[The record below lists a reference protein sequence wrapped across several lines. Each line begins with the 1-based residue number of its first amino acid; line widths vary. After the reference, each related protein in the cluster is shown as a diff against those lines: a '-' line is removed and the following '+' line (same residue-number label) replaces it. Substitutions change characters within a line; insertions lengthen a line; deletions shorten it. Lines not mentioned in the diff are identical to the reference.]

1 MRLYTD
7 KHNTFYREITFIY
20 MNSQSA
26 KNISLLIEKLTLEES
41 EAALRSLYELY
52 FDKLVRFTYLYVQS
66 HSSVEE
72 IISDVFLSIWINRKE
87 LSKIQNFNAYILTIT
102 RNKAISHF
110 RKEEKY
116 YLVSEEYPTDLYLN
130 TETTPEDDY
139 ISQEL
144 IQKFNKAIN
153 TLPPQCKT
161 AFKLIRED
169 KMKYK
174 DAALV
179 LNISIKTLEAH
190 ITKATKVLRKVL
202 DDNI

>member
-1 MRLYTD
+1 MDNLSINN
-7 KHNTFYREITFIY
+7 NT
-20 MNSQSA
+20 
-26 KNISLLIEKLTLEES
+26 SLLINKLALDDSEE
-41 EAALRSLYELY
+41 ALRGLYNLY
-52 FDKLVRFTYLYVQS
+52 FDKLVRFVYLYIQS
-66 HSSVEE
+66 QNSVEE
-72 IISDVFLSIWINRKE
+72 IVSDVFLSIWMNRKE
-87 LSKIQNFNAYILTIT
+87 LTNIQNFNAYILTIA

-110 RKEEKY
+110 RREEKY
-116 YLVSEEYPTDLYLN
+116 YSISNEYPTDLYFN

-144 IQKFNKAIN
+144 IRKFNKAIN
-153 TLPPQCKT
+153 TLPPQCKM

-190 ITKATKVLRKVL
+190 ITKATKILRKL
-202 DDNI
+202 LEDNI

>member
-1 MRLYTD
+1 MDNLT
-7 KHNTFYREITFIY
+7 TTI
-20 MNSQSA
+20 NS
-26 KNISLLIEKLTLEES
+26 SLLINRLALEDS
-41 EAALRSLYELY
+41 EDALKDLYQLY
-52 FDKLVRFTYLYVQS
+52 FDKLVRFVYLYVQS
-66 HSSVEE
+66 HRSVEE
-72 IISDVFLSIWINRKE
+72 IVSDVFLSIWINRRD
-87 LSKIQNFNAYILTIT
+87 LVNIQNFNAYVLTIA

-110 RKEEKY
+110 RKEEKHY
-116 YLVSEEYPTDLYLN
+116 AISGEYPTDLYFN

-144 IQKFNKAIN
+144 IRKFNKAIN
-153 TLPPQCKT
+153 TLPPQCKI

-190 ITKATKVLRKVL
+190 ITKATKILRKLL
-202 DDNI
+202 DDNV

>member
-1 MRLYTD
+1 MD
-7 KHNTFYREITFIY
+7 NPSI
-20 MNSQSA
+20 NNA
-26 KNISLLIEKLTLEES
+26 SLLINRLALNDSEE
-41 EAALRSLYELY
+41 ALRDLYKLY
-52 FDKLVRFTYLYVQS
+52 FDKLVRFVYLYIQS
-66 HSSVEE
+66 KNSVEE
-72 IISDVFLSIWINRKE
+72 IVSDVFLSIWMNRKD
-87 LSKIQNFNAYILTIT
+87 LASIQNFNAYILTIA

-116 YLVSEEYPTDLYLN
+116 YSVSGEYPTDLYFN

-144 IQKFNKAIN
+144 IRKFNKAIN
-153 TLPPQCKT
+153 TLPPQCKV

-190 ITKATKVLRKVL
+190 ITKATKILRRVLE
-202 DDNI
+202 DNV

>member
-1 MRLYTD
+1 MDNLSINKT
-7 KHNTFYREITFIY
+7 
-20 MNSQSA
+20 
-26 KNISLLIEKLTLEES
+26 SLLINRLALNDSEE
-41 EAALRSLYELY
+41 ALRDLYGLY
-52 FDKLVRFTYLYVQS
+52 FDKLVRFIHLYIQS
-66 HSSVEE
+66 RNSVEE
-72 IISDVFLSIWINRKE
+72 IVSDVFLSIWVNRKE
-87 LSKIQNFNAYILTIT
+87 LVNIQNFDAYLLTIA

-116 YLVSEEYPTDLYLN
+116 YTVSNEYPSDLYFN

-144 IQKFNKAIN
+144 IKKFNNAIN
-153 TLPPQCKT
+153 ALPPQCKV

-174 DAALV
+174 DAALI

-190 ITKATKVLRKVL
+190 ITKATKILRKVL
-202 DDNI
+202 NDNI